1 MERFMWKHMAVKNIT
16 FNYEAF
22 DNVRKSPGVMD
33 FLEEKGQEIAEQE
46 SGNYEVKTYK
56 KRGAV
61 RIQCADRET
70 EQGNLHDNR
79 LVKAARRKRK

>member
-1 MERFMWKHMAVKNIT
+1 MVVKNIT

-33 FLEEKGQEIAEQE
+33 FLEETGQEIAEQE

-70 EQGNLHDNR
+70 EQGNLKDNR

>member
-1 MERFMWKHMAVKNIT
+1 MVVKNIT

-33 FLEEKGQEIAEQE
+33 FLEETGQEIAEQE

-56 KRGAV
+56 NRGAV

-70 EQGNLHDNR
+70 EQGNLKDNR

>member
-1 MERFMWKHMAVKNIT
+1 MAVKNIR
-16 FNYEAF
+16 FNYKAF
-22 DNVRKSPGVMD
+22 DNVRKSPGVMEL
-33 FLEEKGQEIAEQE
+33 LEETGQKIAERE
-46 SGNYEVKTYK
+46 SGNYEVKSYK

-70 EQGNLHDNR
+70 EQGNLKDNR

>member
-1 MERFMWKHMAVKNIT
+1 MVVKNIT

-33 FLEEKGQEIAEQE
+33 FLEETGQEIAEQE

-70 EQGNLHDNR
+70 EQGNLQDNR

>member
-1 MERFMWKHMAVKNIT
+1 MVVKNIT

-22 DNVRKSPGVMD
+22 DNVRKSPGVME
-33 FLEEKGQEIAEQE
+33 FLEETGQEIAEQE

-70 EQGNLHDNR
+70 EQGNLQDNR

>member
-1 MERFMWKHMAVKNIT
+1 MVVKNIT

-22 DNVRKSPGVMD
+22 DNVRKSPGVLD
-33 FLEEKGQEIAEQE
+33 FLEETGQEIAEQE

-70 EQGNLHDNR
+70 EQGNLQDNR